1 MGGLMEHVDS
11 QRGPRLMRHALGR
24 SLLQQVYDGLAGR
37 YDLQHAVVTAGADGR
52 GRRAIVIAAVRKGD
66 RVLDAGGG
74 TGSTALLAARA
85 AGATGRV
92 CVLDWSRGMLA
103 AAERKLRA
111 ARVEGRVSF
120 DIVLS
125 TYSLCPL
132 ADPSSGAAAMYDLVR
147 PGGRLGAAHS
157 AEPAGWYV
165 RWLATRV
172 ENLAWRMPWLS
183 MGCRAVSVLPR
194 LRALGAVVE
203 RDRRLGIP
211 LWPFHV
217 SVVRKP
223 RIDGPSAA

>member
-1 MGGLMEHVDS
+1 MRKALE
-11 QRGPRLMRHALGR
+11 RG
-24 SLLQQVYDGLAGR
+24 LLQRVYDGLAGQ
-37 YDLQHAVVTAGADGR
+37 YDLQHAVITAGADGR
-52 GRRAIVIAAVRKGD
+52 GRRAIVTATVRKGD

-85 AGATGRV
+85 VGATGRV

-103 AAERKLRA
+103 VAWRRLQS
-111 ARVEGRVSF
+111 ARVEGGAWFVIGDIQHPPFRPGTF
-120 DIVLS
+120 DVVLS

-132 ADPSSGAAAMYDLVR
+132 SDPSRGAAAMYDLIR

-157 AEPAGWYV
+157 TEPAGRIV

-172 ENLAWRMPWLS
+172 ENLAWRLPWLS

-203 RDRRLGIP
+203 GDRRLGIP
-211 LWPFHV
+211 LWPFQV
-217 SVVRKP
+217 FVVRKP
-223 RIDGPSAA
+223 PMDGPSPT